1 MFYHSRKHANPDPPW
16 SSNPKFPCVSWQIGR
31 ALRAMYH
38 SFSMSIL
45 YWPQNHQTKNA
56 KLRLCWPVIY
66 QMMIQTFNCLQ
77 YDLQYDLKWHTM
89 ISFTTKFRP
98 SYVVKNCPTVGNS
111 LIIPSPPWCFF
122 FRVCY
127 ITRISNWM
135 FPKIVGFPQNIHFN
149 RVFHY
154 KPSILGVPLFLET
167 PNWCLELEDFDV
179 GSHTLLFS
187 ADDNTITWDI
197 SWYKLYIDVALF
209 CHAWVLWTGCG
220 HRYELCIDTQDNWSW
235 NGSTSSPNKHD
246 HAQPKQNWWNT
257 LHTRLLTFE
266 IRTSSQRSN

>member
-1 MFYHSRKHANPDPPW
+1 
-16 SSNPKFPCVSWQIGR
+16 
-31 ALRAMYH
+31 MYH

-197 SWYKLYIDVALF
+197 SWYKII
-209 CHAWVLWTGCG
+209 
-220 HRYELCIDTQDNWSW
+220 HRRSTILSCLGFVDWLRSQVWAMHRHPRQLELKRINII
-235 NGSTSSPNKHD
+235 
-246 HAQPKQNWWNT
+246 PKQTWSCT
-257 LHTRLLTFE
+257 TEAKLVEYSTYKATYFE